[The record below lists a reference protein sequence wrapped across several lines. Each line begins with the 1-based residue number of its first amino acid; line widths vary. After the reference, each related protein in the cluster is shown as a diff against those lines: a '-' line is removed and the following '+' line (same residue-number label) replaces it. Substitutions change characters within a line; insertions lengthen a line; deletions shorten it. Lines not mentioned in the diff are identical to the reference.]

1 MRYGIYNGCKD
12 YNAVQQFEKFD
23 LTQYEFL
30 PPQPTAFKG
39 KIASVIQT
47 EGNYGLQWNVTMVN
61 SERNQKCSFYIP
73 ADATSM
79 LAQQLLLLTTGNL
92 ESTEKTVTTKNGES
106 MTFVDNI
113 KGEVVVTLAY
123 FGQSKK
129 DTPIFKALHFFNVKG
144 FSLEEMQTGVQNPTH
159 WKQSF
164 ELAKKITMEVF
175 NERQQQAQTAQKFVP
190 QNVQPQPQPV
200 AQQATAPH
208 TNAFSIQGAEQGQ
221 QPDEDIPF

>member
-1 MRYGIYNGCKD
+1 MRYGIYNGCRD
-12 YNAVQQFEKFD
+12 YNALQQFEKFD
-23 LTQYEFL
+23 LSQFEYL

-39 KIASVIQT
+39 KIASIIQT
-47 EGNYGLQWNVTMVN
+47 EGKFGLQWNVTMVN

-73 ADATSM
+73 ADASSM

-92 ESTEKTVTTKNGES
+92 ESNEKSVTTKDGES
-106 MTFVDNI
+106 MTFVDNV

-123 FGQSKK
+123 LGQSKK

-144 FSLEEMQTGVQNPTH
+144 FSLEEMQAGVQTPTH

-175 NERQQQAQTAQKFVP
+175 NERQQQAQTAQQFAP
-190 QNVQPQPQPV
+190 QNVQQPQPV
-200 AQQATAPH
+200 AQQITAPQN
-208 TNAFSIQGAEQGQ
+208 NAFSIQGAEQGQ
-221 QPDEDIPF
+221 PDEDIPF

>member
-12 YNAVQQFEKFD
+12 YNALQQFEKFD

-30 PPQPTAFKG
+30 PSQPTAFKG

-123 FGQSKK
+123 LGQSKK

-144 FSLEEMQTGVQNPTH
+144 FSLEDMQTGVQTPTH

-175 NERQQQAQTAQKFVP
+175 NERQQQAQTAQKL
-190 QNVQPQPQPV
+190 QQPQSQPV
-200 AQQATAPH
+200 AQQATAPQ
-208 TNAFSIQGAEQGQ
+208 TNAFLIQGAEQGQ
-221 QPDEDIPF
+221 PDEDIPF